1 MGTAVAVPR
10 AAVLL
15 AVVLLAVVLLAVALL
30 AVALRVAALRVAALR
45 GTVRPGTGRRGR
57 VGRRIQTN
65 GHVGFC
71 IESHSTVNENT
82 NGRHIGGREGSAP
95 VPSAKALFGT
105 AARAVCA
112 SVDDALPDGISGDER
127 LRRLGGAT
135 HQLAEEE
142 RAVLR
147 GAVDRLAGYG
157 LDLGASD
164 VDFGGH
170 GGGGQVWYRVDGRK
184 EGHEEVGTYTA
195 VEADALI
202 LNLLSESQQDELLET
217 GGVHFSH
224 RVEEADGT
232 VRRFRATVYAERSRA
247 ALNLRAIPDEIRP
260 LGSLGFHPAIERG
273 LMFQHVRNGLTLIT
287 GVTGSGKSTTLDA
300 IIDANNEAFP
310 GHIVVIADPVEY
322 VHTPKKCL
330 MRHREVGRDVPTYKA
345 GITQALRQDPDMVVI
360 GELRDPE
367 TIMAALEI
375 TDSGHRVFST
385 LHTPSA
391 TETIARIV
399 AEMPSTEQERVRHR
413 LADVLQGVVSQ
424 KLLPKPDGG
433 RVLAKEVLWVDSGAR
448 AAIQNDNVSE
458 IYQMMWQGGDR
469 GQLTL
474 EQDLH
479 RLVRK
484 GTVEAETAL
493 DFANNTSRLRRLL

>member
-1 MGTAVAVPR
+1 
-10 AAVLL
+10 
-15 AVVLLAVVLLAVALL
+15 
-30 AVALRVAALRVAALR
+30 
-45 GTVRPGTGRRGR
+45 
-57 VGRRIQTN
+57 
-65 GHVGFC
+65 
-71 IESHSTVNENT
+71 
-82 NGRHIGGREGSAP
+82 
-95 VPSAKALFGT
+95 
-105 AARAVCA
+105 
-112 SVDDALPDGISGDER
+112 
-127 LRRLGGAT
+127 
-135 HQLAEEE
+135 
-142 RAVLR
+142 
-147 GAVDRLAGYG
+147 
-157 LDLGASD
+157 
-164 VDFGGH
+164 
-170 GGGGQVWYRVDGRK
+170 
-184 EGHEEVGTYTA
+184 
-195 VEADALI
+195 
-202 LNLLSESQQDELLET
+202 
-217 GGVHFSH
+217 
-224 RVEEADGT
+224 
-232 VRRFRATVYAERSRA
+232 
-247 ALNLRAIPDEIRP
+247 
-260 LGSLGFHPAIERG
+260 
-273 LMFQHVRNGLTLIT
+273 MFQHVRNGLTLIT

-300 IIDANNEAFP
+300 IIDANNEALS

-322 VHTPKKCL
+322 VHTAKNCL

-391 TETIARIV
+391 TETIDRIV

-433 RVLAKEVLWVDSGAR
+433 RVLAKEVLWVDAGAR
-448 AAIQNDNVSE
+448 AAIKNDNVSE

-484 GTVEAETAL
+484 GTVETETAL